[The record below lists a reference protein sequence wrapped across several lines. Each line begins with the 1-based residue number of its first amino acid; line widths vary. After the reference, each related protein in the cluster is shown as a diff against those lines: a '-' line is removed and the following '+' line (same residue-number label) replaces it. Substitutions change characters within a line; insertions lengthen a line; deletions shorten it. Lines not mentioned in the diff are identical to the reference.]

1 MCLPRVENKTFIS
14 VVVGGGGMWKLQN
27 SDYPS
32 VNEDSIPLKA
42 HPTSLSSLLFFCIE
56 MFWTRR
62 RRRGSGVGGGTIFI
76 ASTLYSISLIEHV
89 VFIKG
94 LTL

>member
-1 MCLPRVENKTFIS
+1 MGRGRE
-14 VVVGGGGMWKLQN
+14 GMWRLQN

-56 MFWTRR
+56 MFWR
-62 RRRGSGVGGGTIFI
+62 SGVGGGGGTIFI
-76 ASTLYSISLIEHV
+76 Y
-89 VFIKG
+89 
-94 LTL
+94 